1 MADGFV
7 QVAPDSTGAKMD
19 TSELTVG
26 ANVVER
32 QRTVIASDTTAAG
45 VAAVVNTTPA
55 SNAYGLAVRTVGQS
69 IIQGL
74 QSTLS
79 ATGLT
84 TAATFAPSS
93 TGIDVTQYNIATV
106 RVSGAYEG
114 ANITFQ
120 QSDDGTN
127 WYTTQGARVDSGL
140 IEGVSGAMTNLTRA
154 WDIPIGGATK
164 LRVNLTAITSGT
176 VNIGITVQSFAYDPC
191 PGVVAQG
198 AAATGTAVQGN
209 PVLIAGS
216 DGTNARSLST
226 SASGILNV
234 AASIG
239 TVTGVFAPTSY
250 SLNSAASTNAAV
262 IKGSTG
268 TLLGLSAFNAGASTA
283 FIKLYNQTAAPTV
296 GTSVPVMVIPVASGQ
311 YERLDVGAYGCRF
324 GTGIAIAITGGAAD
338 TDTTAV
344 AASQVKILGNYL

>member
-32 QRTVIASDTTAAG
+32 QRTVIASDSVAAG
-45 VAAVVNTTPA
+45 VAAVVNSTPA
-55 SNAYGLAVRTVGQS
+55 NNAYGLAVRTVGQS
-69 IIQGL
+69 VIQGL
-74 QSTLS
+74 QSALS
-79 ATGLT
+79 ATSLT
-84 TAATFAPSS
+84 TAASFAPSS

-106 RVSGAYEG
+106 RVSGTYAG
-114 ANITFQ
+114 ANVTFQ

-127 WYTTQGARVDSGL
+127 WYTTQGARVDSGV

-176 VNIGITVQSFAYDPC
+176 ISVGITVQSFAYDPC

-198 AAATGTAVQGN
+198 AAANAAPVAGN

-216 DGTNARSLST
+216 DGTNARSLLVNS
-226 SASGILNV
+226 SGALSV
-234 AASIG
+234 QVGS
-239 TVTGVFAPTSY
+239 VFGVFAPTQY
-250 SLNSAASTNAAV
+250 ILNSAASTNAAL
-262 IKGSTG
+262 IKSTASI
-268 TLLGLSAFNAGASTA
+268 LLGLSAFNAGASTA
-283 FIKLYNQTAAPTV
+283 FVKIYNLSATPTV
-296 GTSVPVMVIPVASGQ
+296 GTSVPVMVIPVLAGQ
-311 YERLDVGAYGCRF
+311 YERLDVGAYGLRLA
-324 GTGIAIAITGGAAD
+324 TGMAIAITGGAAD

-344 AASQVKILGNYL
+344 AASQVKILGSYF